1 MPFHVPRLRLLN
13 LSEPREFLGK
23 LARHFEPAAAGEKSL
38 FAFNA
43 RETRPARCARAS
55 ENDEDRCRISPM
67 RIAKLFV
74 AFTIALVFP
83 LLAAAQQ
90 TQTPPQSAAPSAAA
104 APVNYFTLKPLGHNV
119 FAAIAVPGSGAGS
132 NSGFVIGDDG
142 VAVIDSF
149 QKVDAA
155 KSLLAEIRKMTPL
168 SVKYVINTHYHID
181 HVTGNGVYA
190 EAGATI
196 VAQKNVRDWI
206 HTENKKFYGANITDA
221 QKASVEG
228 LTGPAMVYD
237 TVLDLHLGSKLIHV
251 SYELGHTGGDSVIYI
266 PDANVVFCG
275 DLFWRHTLPNL
286 IDASTE
292 AWIATLAKLT
302 QEHPTAT
309 FISGH
314 GDVGTA
320 DDVKAFQGYLI
331 DLRKLVSDGRASGKS
346 GDALAEDLIP
356 KLKEK
361 YGDWAAFNNFAK
373 RNILDTDAEFAGT
386 KKIPHPAPLQ

>member
-1 MPFHVPRLRLLN
+1 MFVSRLRPLN
-13 LSEPREFLGK
+13 LPEQWQLLGKVVKTVISSGARNLSVIENENKEAFLG
-23 LARHFEPAAAGEKSL
+23 
-38 FAFNA
+38 
-43 RETRPARCARAS
+43 ARAS
-55 ENDEDRCRISPM
+55 EISADRCRISPM
-67 RIAKLFV
+67 RNIKLV
-74 AFTIALVFP
+74 AALTIAVMLP
-83 LLAAAQQ
+83 LIAAAQQ
-90 TQTPPQSAAPSAAA
+90 TQTPPQSAPSAAA
-104 APVNYFTLKPLGHNV
+104 PANYVTLKPLGHNV
-119 FAAIAVPGSGAGS
+119 WAAIAVPGSGAGS

-155 KSLLAEIRKMTPL
+155 KSLLAEIRKMTQLP
-168 SVKYVINTHYHID
+168 VKYVINTHYHID
-181 HVTGNGVYA
+181 HVTGNGVFA

-221 QKASVEG
+221 QKASVEA
-228 LTGPAMVYD
+228 LTGPTQVYD
-237 TVLDLHLGSKLIHV
+237 TVLDLHLGSRVIHV
-251 SYELGHTGGDSVIYI
+251 SYELGHTGGDSVVFI

-286 IDASTE
+286 IDASTD
-292 AWIATLAKLT
+292 AWIATLQVLVDK
-302 QEHPTAT
+302 HPAAA
-309 FISGH
+309 FVSGH

-331 DLRKLVSDGRASGKS
+331 DLRRLVSEGRASGKT
-346 GDALAEDLIP
+346 GDALVDDLTP

-361 YGDWAAFNNFAK
+361 YGDWGAFNNFVK

-386 KKIPHPAPLQ
+386 KKIPQPVGAK

>member
-1 MPFHVPRLRLLN
+1 
-13 LSEPREFLGK
+13 
-23 LARHFEPAAAGEKSL
+23 
-38 FAFNA
+38 
-43 RETRPARCARAS
+43 
-55 ENDEDRCRISPM
+55 M
-67 RIAKLFV
+67 RIAKPFV
-74 AFTIALVFP
+74 AFTIALTLP
-83 LLAAAQQ
+83 LIAAAQQ
-90 TQTPPQSAAPSAAA
+90 PQTPTQSAAATPAP

-119 FAAIAVPGSGAGS
+119 FAAIAVSGSGAGS

-149 QKVDAA
+149 QKADAA

-168 SVKYVINTHYHID
+168 PVTYVINTHYHID

-221 QKASVEG
+221 QTASVEG
-228 LTGPAMVYD
+228 LTSPTVVYD
-237 TVLDLHLGSKLIHV
+237 AALDLYLGSREILV
-251 SYELGHTGGDSVIYI
+251 RNELGHTGGDSVVFI

-286 IDASTE
+286 IDASTKE
-292 AWIATLAKLT
+292 WVATLGFLISNN
-302 QEHPTAT
+302 QTAT

-314 GDVGTA
+314 GDVGTV
-320 DDVKAFQGYLI
+320 DDVNAFQGYLI
-331 DLRKLVSDGRASGKS
+331 DLRRLISEGRANGKT
-346 GDALAEDLIP
+346 GDALVADLTP

-361 YGDWAAFNNFAK
+361 YGDWGAFNNFAK

-386 KKIPHPAPLQ
+386 KKIPHPTIKIGYDTMR

>member
-1 MPFHVPRLRLLN
+1 
-13 LSEPREFLGK
+13 
-23 LARHFEPAAAGEKSL
+23 
-38 FAFNA
+38 
-43 RETRPARCARAS
+43 
-55 ENDEDRCRISPM
+55 M
-67 RIAKLFV
+67 RITKLFV
-74 AFTIALVFP
+74 AFTILLVFP
-83 LLAAAQQ
+83 LLIAAQQ
-90 TQTPPQSAAPSAAA
+90 TQTPPQSAPSAAA
-104 APVNYFTLKPLGHNV
+104 PAPVNYFTIKPLGHNV

-132 NSGFVIGDDG
+132 NAGFVIGDDG
-142 VAVIDSF
+142 VAVIDTF

-168 SVKYVINTHYHID
+168 PVKYVINTHYHID
-181 HVTGNGVYA
+181 HVTGNGVFA

-228 LTGPAMVYD
+228 LTGPTQVYD
-237 TVLDLHLGSKLIHV
+237 TTLDLHLGAKLINV
-251 SYELGHTGGDSVIYI
+251 RYELGHTGGDSVVFI

-292 AWIATLAKLT
+292 AWIATLSKLT
-302 QEHPTAT
+302 EAHPAAT

-314 GDVGTA
+314 GDVGTV

-331 DLRKLVSDGRASGKS
+331 DLRRMVSEGRATGKS
-346 GDALAEDLIP
+346 GDALVDDLTP

-361 YGDWAAFNNFAK
+361 YGDWSAFNNFAK

-386 KKIPHPAPLQ
+386 KKIPHPVATQ

>member
-1 MPFHVPRLRLLN
+1 
-13 LSEPREFLGK
+13 
-23 LARHFEPAAAGEKSL
+23 
-38 FAFNA
+38 
-43 RETRPARCARAS
+43 
-55 ENDEDRCRISPM
+55 M
-67 RIAKLFV
+67 RIAKSFV
-74 AFTIALVFP
+74 AFTIALIFP
-83 LLAAAQQ
+83 LFAAAQQ
-90 TQTPPQSAAPSAAA
+90 TQTPPQSTAPTAAPP
-104 APVNYFTLKPLGHNV
+104 PVNYITLKPLGHNV

-142 VAVIDSF
+142 IAVVDSF

-155 KSLLAEIRKMTPL
+155 KSLLAEIRKMTQLP
-168 SVKYVINTHYHID
+168 VKYVINTHYHID

-228 LTGPAMVYD
+228 LTAPTMLYD
-237 TVLDLHLGSKLIHV
+237 TTLDLRLGSRVINV
-251 SYELGHTGGDSVIYI
+251 RYELGHTGGDSVIYI
-266 PDANVVFCG
+266 PDADVVFCG

-302 QEHPTAT
+302 QQHPSAT

-314 GDVGTA
+314 GDVGTVE
-320 DDVKAFQGYLI
+320 DVKAFQGYLI

-346 GDALAEDLIP
+346 GDALVEDFTP

-361 YGDWAAFNNFAK
+361 YGDWGAFNNFAK

-386 KKIPHPAPLQ
+386 KKIPRPVAGQ